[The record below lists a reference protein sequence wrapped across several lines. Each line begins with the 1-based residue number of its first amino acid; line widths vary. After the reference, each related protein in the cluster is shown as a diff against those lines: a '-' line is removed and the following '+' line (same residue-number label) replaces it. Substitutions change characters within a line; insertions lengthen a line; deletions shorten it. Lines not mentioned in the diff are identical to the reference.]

1 MPPWNKNVPEIIKID
16 HVRFLIYL
24 HQQPLDAKRYK
35 TSIYQSKPKQPKANQ
50 SNPKLTMTTT
60 NALFKVYI
68 ENMPEALNTK
78 KDVDEYCK
86 QFWKDN
92 KEKVKEEKAAE
103 KAAKAAK
110 AEKPKRKKGF
120 DKDGNPKEK
129 RAPSAYNIF
138 VKEKYAEIKADN
150 TDLDR
155 TQIFSEIARLWQETK
170 AARVQPENVKEPE
183 QDDDI
188 SEIQE
193 VPSDEEAPK
202 KKRVRKAKKAIE
214 TDE

>member
-1 MPPWNKNVPEIIKID
+1 
-16 HVRFLIYL
+16 
-24 HQQPLDAKRYK
+24 
-35 TSIYQSKPKQPKANQ
+35 
-50 SNPKLTMTTT
+50 MTTT

-86 QFWKDN
+86 LFWKDN
-92 KEKVKEEKAAE
+92 KEKVKEAKAAE
-103 KAAKAAK
+103 KAAK

-129 RAPSAYNIF
+129 RAPSPYNIF
-138 VKEKYAEIKADN
+138 VKEKYAEIKAAN
-150 TDLDR
+150 PELDK
-155 TQIFSEIARLWQETK
+155 TQIFSEIARVWQEEK
-170 AARVQPENVKEPE
+170 AAQVQPENVKEPE
-183 QDDDI
+183 EGDDI

-193 VPSDEEAPK
+193 APSDEEAPK
-202 KKRVRKAKKAIE
+202 KKRGRKAKTPIE

>member
-35 TSIYQSKPKQPKANQ
+35 TSIYQSKPKQPKATQ

-170 AARVQPENVKEPE
+170 AAQVQPENVKEPE

>member
-16 HVRFLIYL
+16 HARFLIYL
-24 HQQPLDAKRYK
+24 HRQPQDAKRYK
-35 TSIYQSKPKQPKANQ
+35 TSISQSKPKQPKATQ
-50 SNPKLTMTTT
+50 SNPKQTMTTT

-68 ENMPEALNTK
+68 ENMPDALNTK

-86 QFWKDN
+86 QFWKEN
-92 KEKVKEEKAAE
+92 KMKVKEEKAAE
-103 KAAKAAK
+103 KAAKA
-110 AEKPKRKKGF
+110 EKPKCKKGF

-170 AARVQPENVKEPE
+170 AAQVQPVNVKEPE

-193 VPSDEEAPK
+193 VPSDEEAP
-202 KKRVRKAKKAIE
+202 
-214 TDE
+214 